1 MQSRILYED
10 RDILVCYKPAGLAV
24 QTARIGQ
31 ADMVSELKNYLA
43 KTGSAYLGIVHRLD
57 QPVEGVLV
65 FGKTGKATAA
75 LSRQLQE
82 GLLHKKYYAVVCGKP
97 EKEQGELVDY
107 LRKNADSKAE
117 ILSGT
122 EEENTR
128 AGGKRAVLRYRCL
141 ETAKLQRIG
150 QKGVD
155 DLTLLEVR
163 IDTGRFHQ
171 IRAQLSHAN
180 LPILGDSKYGNE
192 KALELSARLGVR
204 HVSLCACQTAFL
216 HPVTGQALC
225 FEEKPQGKAFSFFGI
240 F

>member
-24 QTARIGQ
+24 QTARVGQ

-43 KTGSAYLGIVHRLD
+43 KAGSSYLGIVHRLD

-65 FGKTGKATAA
+65 FGKTGKAAAA

-117 ILSGT
+117 VLSGT

-150 QKGVD
+150 QKGVG

-171 IRAQLSHAN
+171 IRAQLSHAG

-192 KALELSARLGVR
+192 EALELSARLGIR
-204 HVSLCACQTAFL
+204 HVSLCACQTVFL
-216 HPVTGQALC
+216 HPATGQALC